1 MSALKGL
8 FFDLDGTLVNTYEA
22 DYLAYR
28 DAIKEVTGID
38 IDSESFAKTHG
49 QEAKQKLDSL
59 APGLSDE
66 DVERVRQAKKAHYP
80 KYLHH
85 TIPNDTLIN
94 FLRDM
99 VQHHVT
105 AIVTTA
111 KSHNAEA
118 VLEAHDLNDLF
129 KIKVYGDDVRHA
141 KPHPES
147 YLLALKRSGLQ
158 AHEVIA
164 FEDSQSGLD
173 AAKAAGI
180 ATIHIRSFQ

>member
-1 MSALKGL
+1 MIKGL

-28 DAIKEVTGID
+28 DAIKEVAGVD
-38 IDSESFAKTHG
+38 VDRDSFAKTHG
-49 QEAKQKLDSL
+49 QEARQKLDYL

-66 DVERVRQAKKAHYP
+66 DIDRVRHAKKNHYP
-80 KYLHH
+80 KYLQH
-85 TIPNDTLIN
+85 TTPNTTLID

-99 VQHHVT
+99 SQHHVT

-118 VLEAHDLNDLF
+118 VLEAHGLTDLF
-129 KIKVYGDDVRHA
+129 EIKVYGDDVKDA

-147 YLLALKRSGLQ
+147 YLLALERSGLR
-158 AHEVIA
+158 ADEVIA

-173 AAKAAGI
+173 AARAAGL

>member
-1 MSALKGL
+1 MIKGL

-28 DAIKEVTGID
+28 DAIQEVTGIEVD
-38 IDSESFAKTHG
+38 RDSFAKTHG

-66 DVERVRQAKKAHYP
+66 EVDRVRQAKKAHYP

-85 TIPNDTLIN
+85 TVPNNTLID

-99 VQHHVT
+99 AQHHVT

-118 VLEAHDLNDLF
+118 VLEAHGLSNLF
-129 KIKVYGDDVRHA
+129 KIKVYGDEVEHP

-147 YLLALKRSGLQ
+147 YLIALERSGLEPE
-158 AHEVIA
+158 EVIVV
-164 FEDSQSGLD
+164 EDSQSGLD
-173 AAKAAGI
+173 AAHAAGLV
-180 ATIHIRSFQ
+180 AIHIRSFQ

>member
-1 MSALKGL
+1 MIKGL

-28 DAIKEVTGID
+28 DAIREVAGIEVD
-38 IDSESFAKTHG
+38 KESFAKTHG

-59 APGLSDE
+59 APGLLDE
-66 DVERVRQAKKAHYP
+66 GVERVRQAKKAHYP

-85 TIPNDTLIN
+85 TVPNETLIN
-94 FLRDM
+94 FLKDM
-99 VQHHVT
+99 AQHHVT

-118 VLEAHDLNDLF
+118 VLEAHGLIDLF
-129 KIKVYGDDVRHA
+129 EVRVYGDDVEHA

-147 YLLALKRSGLQ
+147 YLLALERSGLQ
-158 AHEVIA
+158 ANEVIA

-173 AAKAAGI
+173 AARAAGL